1 MIFRKSACI
10 ETLYTELPFLERFRA
25 ARADGF
31 DFVEFWSWT
40 DKDLAAVK
48 AAADAAGIGIS
59 GFNGDAEL
67 SLIDPAQKTAYKA
80 FLRRSLDAAMGIGA
94 RSVTVHSNGLGE
106 GGRVLCPYDDLS
118 DAVKLC
124 TMFDT
129 LKIAA
134 EWAEACGVRIN
145 LEPLNVTTDHPGNF
159 LRHTRTAAE
168 LTRLI
173 GSPYLKVLYD
183 VYHMQLNEGS
193 LCDHIRAYADQ
204 FGHIHVADAPGRHEP
219 GTGEIHYPGG
229 VRRLGAGGLP
239 GTDRLRAVPQNRH
252 ENRRPGHHGGLTAY
266 CRRGKFYVRLQRLF
280 LNEAGGCEA
289 VRRGCAPFF
298 PAG

>member
-1 MIFRKSACI
+1 MR
-10 ETLYTELPFLERFRA
+10 
-25 ARADGF
+25 
-31 DFVEFWSWT
+31 
-40 DKDLAAVK
+40 
-48 AAADAAGIGIS
+48 AAADAAGVGIS

-67 SLIDPAQKTAYKA
+67 SLIDPAQKTAYRA
-80 FLRRSLDAAMGIGA
+80 FLRRSLDAAVRIGA

-106 GGRVLCPYDDLS
+106 GGRVLCPYDNLS

-134 EWAEACGVRIN
+134 EWAETCGVRIN

-183 VYHMQLNEGS
+183 VYPVSYTHLDVYKRQVLPY
-193 LCDHIRAYADQ
+193 DKKD
-204 FGHIHVADAPGRHEP
+204 DAVEVDPGN
-219 GTGEIHYPGG
+219 GERSY
-229 VRRLGAGGLP
+229 RRLHGETELP
-239 GTDRLRAVPQNRH
+239 QVSL
-252 ENRRPGHHGGLTAY
+252 
-266 CRRGKFYVRLQRLF
+266 
-280 LNEAGGCEA
+280 
-289 VRRGCAPFF
+289 
-298 PAG
+298 

>member
-1 MIFRKSACI
+1 M
-10 ETLYTELPFLERFRA
+10 E
-25 ARADGF
+25 
-31 DFVEFWSWT
+31 
-40 DKDLAAVK
+40 
-48 AAADAAGIGIS
+48 
-59 GFNGDAEL
+59 
-67 SLIDPAQKTAYKA
+67 
-80 FLRRSLDAAMGIGA
+80 IGA

-134 EWAEACGVRIN
+134 EWAETCGVRIN
-145 LEPLNVTTDHPGNF
+145 LEPLNVTTDHPGNY

-173 GSPYLKVLYD
+173 GSPNLKVLYD

-219 GTGEIHYPGG
+219 GTGEIYYPA
-229 VRRLGAGGLP
+229 VFAALEQAGYRGLIGYELFP
-239 GTDRLRAVPQNRH
+239 KTD
-252 ENRRPGHHGGLTAY
+252 T
-266 CRRGKFYVRLQRLF
+266 KT
-280 LNEAGGCEA
+280 A
-289 VRRGCAPFF
+289 VRAIM
-298 PAG
+298 AD

>member
-1 MIFRKSACI
+1 MR
-10 ETLYTELPFLERFRA
+10 
-25 ARADGF
+25 
-31 DFVEFWSWT
+31 
-40 DKDLAAVK
+40 
-48 AAADAAGIGIS
+48 AAADAAGVGIS

-80 FLRRSLDAAMGIGA
+80 FLRRSLDAAMEIGA

-106 GGRVLCPYDDLS
+106 GGRVLCLYDDLS

-134 EWAEACGVRIN
+134 EWAETCGVRIN
-145 LEPLNVTTDHPGNF
+145 LEPLNVTTDHPSNF

-183 VYHMQLNEGS
+183 VYHMQLNEG
-193 LCDHIRAYADQ
+193 
-204 FGHIHVADAPGRHEP
+204 
-219 GTGEIHYPGG
+219 
-229 VRRLGAGGLP
+229 
-239 GTDRLRAVPQNRH
+239 
-252 ENRRPGHHGGLTAY
+252 
-266 CRRGKFYVRLQRLF
+266 
-280 LNEAGGCEA
+280 
-289 VRRGCAPFF
+289 
-298 PAG
+298 

>member
-1 MIFRKSACI
+1 MIFQKSACI

-25 ARADGF
+25 AKADGF

-40 DKDLAAVK
+40 DKDLAAVR

-67 SLIDPAQKTAYKA
+67 SLIDPARKTAYKA
-80 FLRRSLDAAMGIGA
+80 FLRRSLDAAMEIGA

-118 DAVKLC
+118 DAAS
-124 TMFDT
+124 F
-129 LKIAA
+129 
-134 EWAEACGVRIN
+134 
-145 LEPLNVTTDHPGNF
+145 
-159 LRHTRTAAE
+159 RHTRTAAE

-173 GSPYLKVLYD
+173 GSPNLKVLYD

-193 LCDHIRAYADQ
+193 LCGHIRAYADQ

-219 GTGEIHYPGG
+219 GTGEIHYPA
-229 VRRLGAGGLP
+229 VFAALEQAGYRGLIGYELFP
-239 GTDRLRAVPQNRH
+239 KTD
-252 ENRRPGHHGGLTAY
+252 T
-266 CRRGKFYVRLQRLF
+266 KT
-280 LNEAGGCEA
+280 A
-289 VRRGCAPFF
+289 VRAIM
-298 PAG
+298 AD

>member
-1 MIFRKSACI
+1 MIFQKSACI

-40 DKDLAAVK
+40 DKDLAAVR
-48 AAADAAGIGIS
+48 AAADAAGVGIS

-80 FLRRSLDAAMGIGA
+80 FLRRSLDAAMEIGA

-118 DAVKLC
+118 DTVKLC

-134 EWAEACGVRIN
+134 GWAENCGIRIN
-145 LEPLNVTTDHPGNF
+145 LEPLNITTDGPW
-159 LRHTRTAAE
+159 
-168 LTRLI
+168 
-173 GSPYLKVLYD
+173 
-183 VYHMQLNEGS
+183 
-193 LCDHIRAYADQ
+193 
-204 FGHIHVADAPGRHEP
+204 
-219 GTGEIHYPGG
+219 
-229 VRRLGAGGLP
+229 
-239 GTDRLRAVPQNRH
+239 
-252 ENRRPGHHGGLTAY
+252 
-266 CRRGKFYVRLQRLF
+266 
-280 LNEAGGCEA
+280 
-289 VRRGCAPFF
+289 
-298 PAG
+298 

>member
-1 MIFRKSACI
+1 MIFQKSACI

-25 ARADGF
+25 AGADGF
-31 DFVEFWSWT
+31 EFVEFWSWT
-40 DKDLAAVK
+40 DKDLTAVK
-48 AAADAAGIGIS
+48 AAADAAGVGIS

-67 SLIDPAQKTAYKA
+67 SLIDPAQKTAYRA
-80 FLRRSLDAAMGIGA
+80 FLRRSLDAAMEIGA

-106 GGRVLCPYDDLS
+106 GGRVLCPYDNLS

-134 EWAEACGVRIN
+134 EWAENCGVRIN

-183 VYHMQLNEGS
+183 VYHMQLNELS
-193 LCDHIRAYADQ
+193 LIHIS
-204 FGHIHVADAPGRHEP
+204 EP
-219 GTGEIHYPGG
+219 T
-229 VRRLGAGGLP
+229 
-239 GTDRLRAVPQNRH
+239 
-252 ENRRPGHHGGLTAY
+252 RPY
-266 CRRGKFYVRLQRLF
+266 
-280 LNEAGGCEA
+280 
-289 VRRGCAPFF
+289 
-298 PAG
+298 

>member
-1 MIFRKSACI
+1 MIFQKSACI

-48 AAADAAGIGIS
+48 AAADAAGVGIS

-80 FLRRSLDAAMGIGA
+80 FLRRSLDAAMEIGA

-134 EWAEACGVRIN
+134 EWAESCGVRIN

-173 GSPYLKVLYD
+173 GYELFPK
-183 VYHMQLNEGS
+183 
-193 LCDHIRAYADQ
+193 
-204 FGHIHVADAPGRHEP
+204 
-219 GTGEIHYPGG
+219 
-229 VRRLGAGGLP
+229 
-239 GTDRLRAVPQNRH
+239 TD
-252 ENRRPGHHGGLTAY
+252 T
-266 CRRGKFYVRLQRLF
+266 KT
-280 LNEAGGCEA
+280 A
-289 VRRGCAPFF
+289 VRAIM
-298 PAG
+298 AD